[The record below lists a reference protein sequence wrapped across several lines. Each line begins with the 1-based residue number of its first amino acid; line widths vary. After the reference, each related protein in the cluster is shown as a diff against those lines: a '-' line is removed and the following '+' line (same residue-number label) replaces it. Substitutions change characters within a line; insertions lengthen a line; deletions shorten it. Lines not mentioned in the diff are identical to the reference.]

1 MAIMMID
8 IQNQKVSDVIGKAY
22 LPRQCKDPIDVI
34 TVGLLLFYNTKHI
47 HWSKLRYHD
56 DKKY

>member
-1 MAIMMID
+1 MAI
-8 IQNQKVSDVIGKAY
+8 IQIVWVNQKVSDVIGKAY
-22 LPRQCKDPIDVI
+22 LPRQRKDPIDVI
-34 TVGLLLFYNTKHI
+34 TVGLLLFYNTKYI